1 MNISTEAT
9 ITTHD
14 TDINAGT
21 QAIATRLSELGFP
34 ACMLKEVSLMNN
46 NTVDT

>member
-1 MNISTEAT
+1 MNVNTDAT

-21 QAIATRLSELGFP
+21 QAMATQLSELGFP
-34 ACMLKEVSLMNN
+34 ACMLKEVS
-46 NTVDT
+46 